1 MPLPRVIPCL
11 LIDSQRLIKT
21 QKFANPGYVGD
32 PINAVKIFNDLEVD
46 ELILLDISASKEG
59 KEPDYKHIEE
69 IVSEAFMPVAIG
81 GGIKNIEQA
90 ARLINIGVEKIIVNT
105 GAFENMHVITDIS
118 LRFGSQ
124 SAVLA
129 VDIKKTLLGGYKVYD
144 HRRKKTKSMNLLTHI
159 QNGVKAGAGEVFIN
173 FVDQDGLGIGYLYD
187 IISQV
192 SKAIEVPLIVCGGA
206 GNLDDIT
213 KAVQNGAAATA
224 VGSMFVYAGK
234 HRAVMINYPKYET
247 LKKLFHE

>member
-46 ELILLDISASKEG
+46 ELILLDINASKVN
-59 KEPDYKHIEE
+59 KEPDYIHIEE

-81 GGIKNIEQA
+81 GGIKNIQQA

-105 GAFENMHVITDIS
+105 GAFENMQIISDIS

-129 VDIKKTLLGGYKVYD
+129 VDIKRTLLGGYKVYD
-144 HRRKKTKSMNLLTHI
+144 HRRKKTFSVDLITHI

-173 FVDQDGLGIGYLYD
+173 FVDQDGLGLGYLYEM
-187 IISQV
+187 IEHV

-206 GNLDDIT
+206 GSLDDIS
-213 KAVQNGAAATA
+213 KAVKHGASATA
-224 VGSMFVYAGK
+224 AGSMFVYTGK

-247 LKKLFHE
+247 LKNLFS